1 MSLWISAYRRDR
13 ASILRVVA
21 TPRASARTRAI
32 GFVALVVLGCV
43 LAFVS
48 FIAVWTRSLVLDT
61 NAYVRAVGP
70 LIDQPVLR
78 DELSVRIVDE
88 LYSHVDVPGLLRDAL
103 PKRGDVLA
111 PTLAQG
117 IHDTSI
123 KLASAALA
131 TDAVR
136 RVWENANR
144 IAHDQVVDVLEGKG
158 TILTTAEGEVAVEL
172 RPLAQKVRDALDQ
185 NGVHLFDSVP
195 ASSLD
200 RRFVLFRS
208 SDLARA
214 QDATRLLDALGRWL
228 PFATLAVFGG
238 AIALHPHR
246 RRAIGYC
253 ALALAA
259 TMVVLT
265 IGLAVGRAF
274 YLDRVGGGIS
284 RAAAAVLFDGLF
296 KSMHRWVRIVF
307 GLSLALWFATWFAA
321 SRKLIARER
330 EVREMIGGVV
340 RAHGRVLAGAG
351 VIVAALLLVGWDRP
365 SPRTVFGVVLLLVV
379 WEAGLRALARPP
391 RTRGPSP
398 VEPAG

>member
-1 MSLWISAYRRDR
+1 MSLWISASRRDR
-13 ASILRVVA
+13 APILRVVA
-21 TPRASARTRAI
+21 TSRASTRTRAI
-32 GFVALVVLGCV
+32 GSVALVVLACV

-61 NAYVRAVGP
+61 DAYVRAVGP
-70 LIDQPVLR
+70 LIEKPALR
-78 DELSVRIVDE
+78 DELSVRIVDQ

-103 PKRGDVLA
+103 PKRGAVLA

-123 KLASAALA
+123 RLASAALA

-144 IAHDQVVDVLEGKG
+144 VAHDQIVAVLEGKG
-158 TILTTAEGEVAVEL
+158 TIVTTARGEVAVDL
-172 RPLAQKVRDALDQ
+172 RPLAEKVREALGA
-185 NGVHLFDSVP
+185 NGVHLFDQVP
-195 ASSLD
+195 ASALD

-208 SDLARA
+208 TDLARA
-214 QDATRLLDALGRWL
+214 QRATRLLDALGRWL
-228 PFATLAVFGG
+228 PFVTVGVFAGAV
-238 AIALHPHR
+238 ALSTHR

-265 IGLAVGRAF
+265 IGLAVGRAY

-284 RAAAAVLFDGLF
+284 RAAAAVPFDGLV
-296 KSMHRWVRIVF
+296 KSLHKFVRIVF
-307 GLSLALWFATWFAA
+307 VLSIALWFATWFAA

-330 EVREMIGGVV
+330 EVRESIGGVV
-340 RAHGRVLAGAG
+340 RVHGRVLAGAG
-351 VIVAALLLVGWDRP
+351 VIVASLLLVGWDRP
-365 SPRTVFGVVLLLVV
+365 SPRIVLSVIVARVV
-379 WEAGLRALARPP
+379 WEVGLRLLARTP
-391 RTRGPSP
+391 RAPRPRRVGP
-398 VEPAG
+398 AT

>member
-13 ASILRVVA
+13 ASILRVVV

-32 GFVALVVLGCV
+32 GFVALVVLGCI

-70 LIDQPVLR
+70 LIDEPVLR

-88 LYSHVDVPGLLRDAL
+88 LYSHVDVRGLLRDAL

-117 IHDTSI
+117 IHDTAI
-123 KLASAALA
+123 KLAAAALA

-144 IAHDQVVDVLEGKG
+144 IAHDQVVNVLEGKG
-158 TILTTAEGEVAVEL
+158 AVLTTAAGEVAVEL
-172 RPLAQKVRDALDQ
+172 RPLAEQVRDALDK
-185 NGVHLFDSVP
+185 NGVHLFDRVP

-214 QDATRLLDALGRWL
+214 QDATRLLDALGTWL
-228 PFATLAVFGG
+228 PFATLGVFAGAV
-238 AIALHPHR
+238 ALHPHR

-265 IGLAVGRAF
+265 IGLAIGRAV

-296 KSMHRWVRIVF
+296 RSMHRWVRIVF
-307 GLSLALWFATWFAA
+307 GLSLVLWFVTWFAA

-330 EVREMIGGVV
+330 EVREAIGGVV

-379 WEAGLRALARPP
+379 WEVGLRALGRPP
-391 RTRGPSP
+391 RGPSP
-398 VEPAG
+398 IEPAS

>member
-1 MSLWISAYRRDR
+1 M
-13 ASILRVVA
+13 RVS
-21 TPRASARTRAI
+21 TRTRTI
-32 GFVALVVLGCV
+32 GSVVLVVLACV

-61 NAYVRAVGP
+61 DAYVRAVGP
-70 LIDQPVLR
+70 LIEKPALR
-78 DELSVRIVDE
+78 DELSVRVVAE
-88 LYSHVDVPGLLRDAL
+88 LYEHVDVEQLLLDAL

-111 PTLAQG
+111 KTLAEG

-131 TDAVR
+131 TPAVR

-158 TILTTAEGEVAVEL
+158 DIVTTADGEVAVEL
-172 RPLAQKVRDALDQ
+172 RPLVEKVQEALDA

-195 ASSLD
+195 ASELD

-208 SDLARA
+208 ADLARA
-214 QDATRLLDALGRWL
+214 QTATRVLDALAKWL
-228 PFATLAVFGG
+228 PFATLALFGG
-238 AIALHPHR
+238 AIALSTRHR
-246 RRAIGYC
+246 RALGYG

-265 IGLAVGRAF
+265 IVMAVGRAY
-274 YLDRVGGGIS
+274 YLDHVGGGIS
-284 RAAAAVLFDGLF
+284 RAAAAVPFDGLL
-296 KSMHRWVRIVF
+296 KSLRRWSRVVFVLSIIV
-307 GLSLALWFATWFAA
+307 WFTTWFAA

-330 EVREMIGGVV
+330 EVREAIG
-340 RAHGRVLAGAG
+340 RRIRTHGRVLAGTG

-365 SPRTVFGVVLLLVV
+365 SPRIVFGVLALLVV
-379 WEAGLRALARPP
+379 WEVGLRVLARTPQS
-391 RTRGPSP
+391 G
-398 VEPAG
+398 VESR